1 MKNLDELRE
10 LGLDENEIKVYLACL
25 TEDGSNVLDISK
37 KSGLIRTTVYGVLQS
52 LLKKGLVSKVKKEG
66 IKFFLASSPSELLN
80 ILDQKKEKINSI
92 IPELEKIR
100 NSISKTYNIES
111 FEGRNGV
118 KVITN
123 DIISVP
129 NQIVKVIGAGKKW
142 VEFSET
148 FSMIYYR
155 KKKEN
160 NVKTKTILSD
170 LPEEKEF
177 IKNRDIKNS
186 EFKFFKGIDVTKTAT
201 FIYHDKV
208 AFVSYEENP
217 RGFIIK
223 DKEFNEV
230 QNIFFDNLW
239 NKAKF

>member
-1 MKNLDELRE
+1 MKKLDELKE
-10 LGLDENEIKVYLACL
+10 LGLDENEIKIYLACL
-25 TEDGSNVLDISK
+25 SEGGSNVLEISK

-52 LLKKGLVSKVKKEG
+52 LLKKGLVAKINKDG
-66 IKFFLASSPSELLN
+66 IKFFSAASPIELLN
-80 ILDQKKEKINSI
+80 ILDQKKEKINII

-100 NSISKTYNIES
+100 SSFNKIYSIES
-111 FEGRNGV
+111 FEGKNGV
-118 KVITN
+118 KTITN
-123 DIISVP
+123 DIISIP

-160 NVKTKTILSD
+160 NVKTKTILSN

-177 IKNRDIKNS
+177 IKNKEVKNS
-186 EFKFFKGIDVTKTAT
+186 EFKFLKRIDVTKTAT

-223 DKEFNEV
+223 DKEFNEI

-239 NKAKF
+239 KIAK